1 VKPVIQDPL
10 EELAQLVKPDNM
22 VQPEMMVYQVH
33 MAQLDEPDL
42 PVKPEML
49 EQPVYSELQ
58 VNRDLLVLLAQ
69 SETLE

>member
-10 EELAQLVKPDNM
+10 EELALLVKPDNM
-22 VQPEMMVYQVH
+22 VRPEMMVYQVH
-33 MAQLDEPDL
+33 MGQLDEQDL

-49 EQPVYSELQ
+49 EQPVYSELR
-58 VNRDLLVLLAQ
+58 VNQDLLVLLAQ